1 MRLAVLP
8 FAFLFAAICFGQID
22 GEAAYAD
29 FLNWRKVPENASLKW
44 EEATAKYAAKLKAA
58 GVGDAAKII
67 RIIEARDEGTYYD
80 PAYAGTP
87 KFQTG
92 PSAVLVEA
100 VKNRKPGKALDVA
113 MGQGRNSIFL
123 ARQGW
128 DVTGF
133 DVSKVGLAEANRLAS
148 AAGVS
153 IRTVLSSDEEFDFGV
168 AQWDLIAI
176 LYPIEKR
183 SVYRVRDALKPGG
196 IVVAECSHREPGK
209 GAPFEY
215 ETNELLKIFD
225 GFRILKYEDTLGMH
239 EWARK
244 ELRLVR
250 VIAQKQ

>member
-8 FAFLFAAICFGQID
+8 FALLFGVICFGQIN
-22 GEAAYAD
+22 GEAAYAE
-29 FLNWRKVPENASLKW
+29 FLQWQKLPENAGLKW
-44 EEATAKYAAKLKAA
+44 EAATAKYAAKLKAA
-58 GVGDAAKII
+58 GVSDVAKVL
-67 RIIEARDEGTYYD
+67 RIIEARDEATLYD
-80 PAYAGTP
+80 PAYSGTP

-92 PSAVLVEA
+92 PSALLVEA

-133 DVSKVGLAEANRLAS
+133 DVSKVGLAEARKLAD

-153 IRTVLSSDEEFDFGV
+153 IRTVLSSDEEFGK

-176 LYPIEKR
+176 VYPIEKR
-183 SVYRVRDALKPGG
+183 SVYRVREALKPDG
-196 IVVAECSHREPGK
+196 IVVVECTHKEPGK

-225 GFRILKYEDTLGMH
+225 GFRILKYEDALGMH
-239 EWARK
+239 EWMRK